1 MGNAI
6 FEGLKVADFTAAIAG
21 PLTTRF
27 LAQEGATVVKVEC
40 HRYPEAVRVVPPFKD
55 EIPGYDRSSQFAF
68 YNFSKYGIS
77 IDMKNPMSLQ
87 IAMRLVQWADIFIEN
102 MAPGKLAD
110 WGLDY
115 ESCRQVKP
123 DIIYLSS
130 SSLGRSGPLSGYA
143 AQGYQHSPLAGF
155 SHLTGWPDRL
165 PSADPN
171 AYTDSLAPVF
181 SDIALVGALLY
192 RRRTGKG
199 VYIDQS
205 QTEAGVYFLG
215 PTLLDSLVNGREANR
230 QGNRDPHMVPH
241 GVFPCSGEDRW
252 VAIAVADDDEWR
264 TFCRAL
270 DSEAWLLDPRFATAP
285 ARKDNEDVLEELIG
299 AWTERHSPEEVM
311 EHLQSAGVS
320 AGLVATT
327 EDLFNDPQLKHR
339 EHFKTLVHEYV
350 GEHSYEAPSFHF
362 SGVPHPP
369 QRPAPLLGEHN
380 EYVFK
385 ELLGYSDDEIA
396 EFLIGGAITTE
407 ADLPGEDDS

>member
-1 MGNAI
+1 MGRSI

-21 PLTTRF
+21 PLATRF

-40 HRYPEAVRVVPPFKD
+40 HHYPEAVRAVPPFKD
-55 EIPGYDRSSQFAF
+55 DIPGFDRSAQFAF
-68 YNFSKYGIS
+68 YNLGKLGIS
-77 IDMKNPMSLQ
+77 INMKNPMSMQ
-87 IAMRLVQWADIFIEN
+87 IAKRLVQWADILIEN
-102 MAPGKLAD
+102 MAPGKIAE

-115 ESCRQVKP
+115 EHCRQIKS

-130 SSLGRSGPLSGYA
+130 SSLGRTGPMSGYA

-155 SHLTGWPDRL
+155 STLTGWADRL

-181 SDIALVGALLY
+181 SVIALVGALLY

-215 PTLLDSLVNGREANR
+215 PALLDRLVNGRVAAR

-241 GVFPCSGEDRW
+241 GVFPCRGEDRW
-252 VAIAVADDDEWR
+252 VAIAVADDAEWQR
-264 TFCRAL
+264 FCRAL
-270 DSEAWLLDPRFATAP
+270 NSESWLQDQRFATAL
-285 ARKDNEDVLEELIG
+285 ARKANEEALERLISQ
-299 AWTERHSPEEVM
+299 WTVQRTPEEVM
-311 EHLQSAGVS
+311 ERLQSAGIS
-320 AGLVATT
+320 AGIVATN

-339 EHFKTLVHEYV
+339 GHLETLEHPLV
-350 GEHSYEAPSFHF
+350 GEHSYELPSFRF
-362 SGVPHPP
+362 SRVPPRQ

-396 EFLIGGAITTE
+396 EFLIGGAITTD
-407 ADLPGEDDS
+407 ADLPGEEDS